1 MPRHLQVTEFG
12 PEANGL
18 GSLEYITL
26 SLSTNPVELD
36 FENKNTRNAILNL
49 TVSKNL
55 NIVNIPDG
63 AEGNLVVF
71 MGPTGNE
78 TLGFVNDTVRG
89 GQTSGLLNRDP
100 GSITLLTI
108 KKIGLQIIVTSSAIG
123 SYNNTGSSGL
133 VPNSIGQQPGVVLK
147 KTGWGLIGPESMN
160 NDFNEFYR
168 NRSNHTGVQSS
179 STISDFRD
187 AVRSNPINL
196 MAPPNNNVNMNMKRI
211 TNLADPINPFD
222 AVNAIY
228 VSDAITSIET
238 LLFNQMFS

>member
-12 PEANGL
+12 TEATGL

-26 SLSTNPVELD
+26 SLATNPVEFD
-36 FENKNTRNAILNL
+36 FENKNNRNAILQL
-49 TVSKNL
+49 TTSKNL
-55 NIVNIPDG
+55 NIVNMPDG
-63 AEGNLVVF
+63 AEGNLVIF

-89 GQTSGLLNRDP
+89 GQTSGLLNKEP
-100 GSITLLTI
+100 GSITLLNT
-108 KKIGLQIIVTSSAIG
+108 KKIGLQIIVTSSAVS
-123 SYNNTGSSGL
+123 SYNNTGSGL
-133 VPNSIGQQPGVVLK
+133 VPDSTGQQPGVVLK
-147 KTGWGLIGPESMN
+147 KNGWGLIGPESMN
-160 NDFNEFYR
+160 GDFNSFYL

-179 STISDFRD
+179 TTISDFRD

-196 MAPPNNNVNMNMKRI
+196 LAPPNNNLNMNMKRI

-228 VSDAITSIET
+228 VSDAITSLEN

>member
-12 PEANGL
+12 TEATGL

-26 SLSTNPVELD
+26 SLATNPVEFD
-36 FENKNTRNAILNL
+36 FENKNNRNAILQL
-49 TVSKNL
+49 TTSKNL
-55 NIVNIPDG
+55 NIVNMPDG
-63 AEGNLVVF
+63 AEGNIVVF
-71 MGPTGNE
+71 MGPLGTE

-89 GQTSGLLNRDP
+89 GQSSGLLNREP
-100 GSITLLTI
+100 GSITLLNF
-108 KKIGLQIIVTSSAIG
+108 KKVGLQIIVTSSAVN
-123 SYNNTGSSGL
+123 SYNNSGSGL
-133 VPNSIGQQPGVVLK
+133 VPDATGQPPGVVLK

-160 NDFNEFYR
+160 PDFNSFYL

-196 MAPPNNNVNMNMKRI
+196 LAPPNNNLNMNMKRI